1 MKQIKQINDLRTNIS
16 EVSRSS
22 LSIIKSMGDT
32 LNFLNN
38 LEQEFISLKSDASR
52 LKVINNELNEEFQN
66 FSVQHLKNV
75 A

>member
-1 MKQIKQINDLRTNIS
+1 MKQIKQINELRTNIT
-16 EVSRSS
+16 EVSKSS

-52 LKVINNELNEEFQN
+52 LKLINN
-66 FSVQHLKNV
+66 
-75 A
+75 